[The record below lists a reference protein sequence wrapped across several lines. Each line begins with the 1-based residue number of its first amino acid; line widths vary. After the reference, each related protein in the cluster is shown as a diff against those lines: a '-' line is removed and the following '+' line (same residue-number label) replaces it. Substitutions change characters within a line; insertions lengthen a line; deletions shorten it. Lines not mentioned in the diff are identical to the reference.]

1 MPEITIEVQG
11 LQGLLKDLDP
21 KKVDR
26 AMKVGM
32 DGAMRIVR
40 GDLKYPP
47 KSEANQPRGFR
58 ESFSISTMRPHNSWY
73 QRGLGTKYIRKDG
86 SIRVDATSE
95 KLGGSWSERVKHMG
109 SVWYARLDTDV
120 SYARYVHDSEKQPQF
135 HKGRG
140 WQTLQDIV
148 RKRQKQIG
156 QMFAQAIQREFK
168 P

>member
-47 KSEANQPRGFR
+47 ASEANQPRGWT
-58 ESFSISTMRPHNSWY
+58 SKGKNTWY
-73 QRGLGTKYIRKDG
+73 QRGFGPKWARRDG
-86 SIRVDATSE
+86 SIGSAMTSE
-95 KLGGSWSERVKHMG
+95 VLGKSWTESVKNMG
-109 SVWYARLDTDV
+109 RVWYGSIGTKV

-135 HKGRG
+135 HGARG
-140 WQTLQDIV
+140 WQTVQDIV
-148 RKRQKQIG
+148 RKRQKRIG